1 MFLLDCSFFALQSIS
16 LNANES
22 NLRPLM
28 QCNAVCLYEAGQCIG
43 LWCCRRRRLRN
54 LLRCG
59 GGGGWGVEGGGG
71 GVCYEDSPNC
81 AALLSATRCPRVLLS
96 PPASSKQ
103 LTPVMSTLCFLCTD
117 QNLLRFSL
125 SLFKT
130 DILVLFSVCLTSVLP
145 TRCLFFASENPLG
158 IFHFYFWTL
167 TLTRLVPT
175 NWQLPCQRFAFL
187 HLFKP

>member
-1 MFLLDCSFFALQSIS
+1 
-16 LNANES
+16 
-22 NLRPLM
+22 M
-28 QCNAVCLYEAGQCIG
+28 QRNAVCLYEAGQCIG
-43 LWCCRRRRLRN
+43 LWFCRLYQKALHCSDERRRRRLRC
-54 LLRCG
+54 LLG
-59 GGGGWGVEGGGG
+59 GGGDGGGGVKGGGGVEGGGG

-81 AALLSATRCPRVLLS
+81 AALLSATRCPRVLVS

-117 QNLLRFSL
+117 ENLLRFSL

-130 DILVLFSVCLTSVLP
+130 DILLLFSVCLTSVLP

>member
-1 MFLLDCSFFALQSIS
+1 MLQFNLYLYHPVRFLLPFLLDCSFFALQSIS
-16 LNANES
+16 LNAHES

-43 LWCCRRRRLRN
+43 LWCCRRSRLRC

-81 AALLSATRCPRVLLS
+81 AALVSATRCPRVLLS

-103 LTPVMSTLCFLCTD
+103 LTPVMSTLCFLCKD

-145 TRCLFFASENPLG
+145 T
-158 IFHFYFWTL
+158 
-167 TLTRLVPT
+167 
-175 NWQLPCQRFAFL
+175 PCFFL
-187 HLFKP
+187 HLKTLLEFFTFTFEHWHWLD